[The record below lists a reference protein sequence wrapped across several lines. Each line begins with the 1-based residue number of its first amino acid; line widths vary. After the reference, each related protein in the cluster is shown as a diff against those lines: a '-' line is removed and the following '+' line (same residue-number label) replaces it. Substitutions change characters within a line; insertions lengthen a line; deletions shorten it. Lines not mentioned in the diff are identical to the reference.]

1 MMSEAFFARVLVV
14 DDFEPW
20 REFACG
26 IIHEISGLA
35 VVGEASDGIEAVQK
49 ARELQPDLV
58 ILDVGLPGLNG
69 IEVAKNLSTVCPGSK
84 VIFLSE
90 NDSADIVQEA
100 YRVGAYGYVIKSH
113 SGIELAATIQA
124 WLKHKKS

>member
-1 MMSEAFFARVLVV
+1 MSDAVFARVLVV

-26 IIHEISGLA
+26 IVHEISGLA

-90 NDSADIVQEA
+90 NCSAEIVREA
-100 YRVGAYGYVIKSH
+100 YRVGAYSYVIKSH
-113 SGIELAATIQA
+113 AGTELAATIKA
-124 WLKHKKS
+124 VLKRKNS